1 MSDLPFVTIAMPSYN
16 EEGYIEECLR
26 SLLQQDYPA
35 DRMEILV
42 SDGGSQD
49 RTREIVSRMA
59 AEDGRVRLLDN
70 SAHRIQSYG
79 MNLAIKD
86 SRGEFILVTDVH
98 AEYAN
103 NYVSALVS
111 TFVRTGADAAGGAQ
125 RAKAETWFQKAL
137 HGRLLVEP
145 ARRRRRSPTAPPRSE
160 GWVDTVRFP
169 GAFRRT
175 ILRSVGL
182 YDVKA
187 VTNEDA
193 ELQPAHPRER
203 RGGRVYLSRDVVVH
217 YYPRKS
223 FRLLAK
229 QYFKYG
235 DGRRPHAA
243 APQALPVSRAR
254 SSRSSPSWEGHHDPR
269 RAAAPGP
276 RAAGVRRLRDA
287 DGARGGPRRQQG
299 GPLGHPRR
307 VGHLPHHARRA
318 RRGDAPGPHQ
328 VHRSSRSPRDR
339 DARAF
344 RAPANGAS
352 HEPSSPDTIFTMER
366 RRPKPAFDRTRSG
379 GAVHADGI
387 LERPEEMG

>member
-26 SLLQQDYPA
+26 SLLSQDYPA

-49 RTREIVSRMA
+49 RTREIVTRLSG
-59 AEDGRVRLLDN
+59 EDGRIRLLDN

-79 MNLAIKD
+79 MNLAIKE

-137 HGRLLVEP
+137 TAALASPLGVGG
-145 ARRRRRSPTAPPRSE
+145 AAYRSAEKE
-160 GWVDTVRFP
+160 GWVDTVFP
-169 GAFRRT
+169 GAFRRS
-175 ILRSVGL
+175 ILETVGL

-193 ELQPAHPRER
+193 ELFQRILEA
-203 RGGRVYLSRDVVVH
+203 GGRVYLSRDVVVH

-229 QYFKYG
+229 QYFKFG
-235 DGRRPHAA
+235 DGRARTLLLHKRFPVVRPLIPFLAVVSGVTILVVPPLQGL
-243 APQALPVSRAR
+243 APLAFGAYATLTGLEAL
-254 SSRSSPSWEGHHDPR
+254 
-269 RAAAPGP
+269 
-276 RAAGVRRLRDA
+276 
-287 DGARGGPRRQQG
+287 
-299 GPLGHPRR
+299 R
-307 VGHLPHHARRA
+307 VGSKVGLWAIPVVWAIFPTMHVAHGAGMLQGLIKYTLKPK
-318 RRGDAPGPHQ
+318 PP
-328 VHRSSRSPRDR
+328 VIETLEPRSPVP
-339 DARAF
+339 
-344 RAPANGAS
+344 APNGAS
-352 HEPSSPDTIFTMER
+352 HEPVF
-366 RRPKPAFDRTRSG
+366 A
-379 GAVHADGI
+379 
-387 LERPEEMG
+387 